1 MCNYSNIMFV
11 DGKGV
16 DEEDTESGNGPSLP
30 QSPNSVEGAIGGP
43 KSLDSDFEEPKHSI
57 FDGNMNISLS
67 LCGGLD
73 SETGPSKEVFHQ
85 NLLHFEDICSDPK
98 LYENPNLVV
107 KINGKFY
114 NWAAACPIVMTYAVF
129 QRHLP
134 QSTIENLYAQC
145 MSLPMHEEKK
155 QESSDKPESRSGYS
169 SWFSWRRS
177 AQPTKKS
184 QDLSQSKMVSL
195 LILFIIFQVICKII

>member
-1 MCNYSNIMFV
+1 M
-11 DGKGV
+11 

-30 QSPNSVEGAIGGP
+30 LSPNSVEGAIGGP

-57 FDGNMNISLS
+57 FDSNMDISLS

-73 SETGPSKEVFHQ
+73 SENGPSKEAFHQ
-85 NLLHFEDICSDPK
+85 NLLQFEDICSDPK

-114 NWAAACPIVMTYAVF
+114 NWATACPIVMTYATF

-134 QSTIENLYAQC
+134 QNTIENLYAQC

-155 QESSDKPESRSGYS
+155 QENSGKPESRGGYS

-177 AQPTKKS
+177 TQPPKKS
-184 QDLSQSKMVSL
+184 QELSQSKML
-195 LILFIIFQVICKII
+195 LVLFPITVPKYVHRYIRFQPVVLNVVL

>member
-1 MCNYSNIMFV
+1 MNKCIYFLADRKV
-11 DGKGV
+11 V

-43 KSLDSDFEEPKHSI
+43 KSLDSDFEESKHSI
-57 FDGNMNISLS
+57 FDNNVEISMS

-73 SETGPSKEVFHQ
+73 NENGPSMEAFRE
-85 NLLHFEDICSDPK
+85 NLLHFEDISADPK
-98 LYENPNLVV
+98 LYENPNLVM

-114 NWAAACPIVMTYAVF
+114 NWATACPIVMTYVIF

-134 QSTIENLYAQC
+134 QNTIENLYTQH
-145 MSLPMHEEKK
+145 MSLLLHEDKK
-155 QESSDKPESRSGYS
+155 RQSTDKSESRSGYS

-177 AQPTKKS
+177 TQPPKKS
-184 QDLSQSKMVSL
+184 QDISQSK
-195 LILFIIFQVICKII
+195 IL

>member
-1 MCNYSNIMFV
+1 MVFIRNILFS
-11 DGKGV
+11 DRKGV

-57 FDGNMNISLS
+57 FYNNMDISLS

-73 SETGPSKEVFHQ
+73 TETGPSKEAFHQ
-85 NLLHFEDICSDPK
+85 NLLHYEDICTDPK

-114 NWAAACPIVMTYAVF
+114 NWATACPIVMTYAVF

-134 QSTIENLYAQC
+134 QGTIENLYAQC
-145 MSLPMHEEKK
+145 MPLPLMHEEKK
-155 QESSDKPESRSGYS
+155 QENIGKPEGRSGYS

-177 AQPTKKS
+177 TQPPKKS
-184 QDLSQSKMVSL
+184 QELSQSKTR
-195 LILFIIFQVICKII
+195 

>member
-1 MCNYSNIMFV
+1 M
-11 DGKGV
+11 

-57 FDGNMNISLS
+57 FDNATISLS

-73 SETGPSKEVFHQ
+73 TENGPSKEAFQ
-85 NLLHFEDICSDPK
+85 ENLLHFEDICTDPK
-98 LYENPNLVV
+98 LYENPNLVIR
-107 KINGKFY
+107 INEKFY
-114 NWAAACPIVMTYAVF
+114 NWATACPIVMTYIVF

-134 QSTIENLYAQC
+134 ENAIANLYAQY
-145 MSLPMHEEKK
+145 MTLPMHEDKK
-155 QESSDKPESRSGYS
+155 RENNGKPESRSGYS

-177 AQPTKKS
+177 TQPPKKS
-184 QDLSQSKMVSL
+184 QDMNQSKIYDISRSTTVL
-195 LILFIIFQVICKII
+195 QI

>member
-1 MCNYSNIMFV
+1 
-11 DGKGV
+11 
-16 DEEDTESGNGPSLP
+16 
-30 QSPNSVEGAIGGP
+30 
-43 KSLDSDFEEPKHSI
+43 
-57 FDGNMNISLS
+57 MNISIS

-107 KINGKFY
+107 KINEKFY
-114 NWAAACPIVMTYAVF
+114 NWTTACSIVMTYAVF

-134 QSTIENLYAQC
+134 QNTIENLYTQC
-145 MSLPMHEEKK
+145 MPLPMHEQKK
-155 QESSDKPESRSGYS
+155 QESTGKPEGRSGYS

-177 AQPTKKS
+177 TQPPKKS
-184 QDLSQSKMVSL
+184 QELNQSKIM
-195 LILFIIFQVICKII
+195 ILF

>member
-1 MCNYSNIMFV
+1 M
-11 DGKGV
+11 DE
-16 DEEDTESGNGPSLP
+16 EEDTESGNGPSIP

-57 FDGNMNISLS
+57 FDSHMDISLS

-73 SETGPSKEVFHQ
+73 SENGPSKNAFRQ
-85 NLLHFEDICSDPK
+85 NLLRYEDICSDPK
-98 LYENPNLVV
+98 LYENSNLLV

-114 NWAAACPIVMTYAVF
+114 NWATACTIVMTYAAF

-134 QSTIENLYAQC
+134 QNTIENLYAQC
-145 MSLPMHEEKK
+145 MPLPMHEEKK
-155 QESSDKPESRSGYS
+155 QGNSEKPESRGGYS

-177 AQPTKKS
+177 TQPAKKT
-184 QDLSQSKMVSL
+184 QELSQSKV
-195 LILFIIFQVICKII
+195 ILV